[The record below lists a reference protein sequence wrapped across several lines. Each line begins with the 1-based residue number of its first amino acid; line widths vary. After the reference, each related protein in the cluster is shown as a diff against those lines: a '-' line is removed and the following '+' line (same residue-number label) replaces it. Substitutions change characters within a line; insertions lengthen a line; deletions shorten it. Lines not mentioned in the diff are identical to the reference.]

1 MRHLEFSGNYR
12 DLLLSGKK
20 RATIR
25 KRISKLKEGDKV
37 FVHCGGE
44 IIGKARIL
52 SIEKKKIDEITDE
65 DAILDGFNSRDE
77 LLNELRRI
85 YGDEDEFYVI
95 KFEFEPIEAVNPHEF
110 YYGDSDL
117 VEIAKRALEVLDLD
131 ERDRRVLELF
141 IKTGS
146 IRKTASKLG
155 GLRKRGEVRK
165 VLRKCYNMLRNSV
178 DKEV

>member
-95 KFEFEPIEAVNPHEF
+95 KFELSLIH
-110 YYGDSDL
+110 
-117 VEIAKRALEVLDLD
+117 I
-131 ERDRRVLELF
+131 
-141 IKTGS
+141 
-146 IRKTASKLG
+146 
-155 GLRKRGEVRK
+155 
-165 VLRKCYNMLRNSV
+165 
-178 DKEV
+178 